1 MKKTTTYSAKE
12 NIPKMK
18 IVALAGGVGG
28 AKMVDGLAE
37 CLPPSDLTVIV
48 NTGDDFEHYGLKI
61 CPDLDTVCYTLAG
74 LANSE
79 TGWGRAG
86 ESWRTL
92 DEIKSLGDEAWFN
105 LGDLDMATHMLRT
118 QRLQRGE
125 LLSEITGDF
134 CKQWGI
140 TVAVYPMSNSPVRT
154 FIHTRAGRRLS
165 FQEYFVRYQFK
176 PEITEIEFEGIQKA
190 QVPEAALDAIDKA
203 DAIIYCP
210 SNPFVSIDPI
220 IQIKAI
226 GESIQQ
232 KKILAVSPLIGEHA
246 LKGPAAKMFRELGEV
261 PSALNVAKH
270 YRSNLSY
277 FIMDNQDKEQSK
289 TIEGWGIMC
298 RALDILMPNRTQRK
312 RLARE
317 VLTFLE
323 KSV

>member
-1 MKKTTTYSAKE
+1 
-12 NIPKMK
+12 MK
-18 IVALAGGVGG
+18 IVAFAGGVGG

-74 LANSE
+74 LANPE
-79 TGWGRAG
+79 TGWGRAK
-86 ESWRTL
+86 ESWQTL
-92 DEIKSLGDEAWFN
+92 DEIKKLGDEGWFN
-105 LGDLDMATHMLRT
+105 LGDLDMATHLLRT
-118 QRLQRGE
+118 QRMQKGE
-125 LLSEITGDF
+125 LLSQITSDL
-134 CKQWGI
+134 CKKWGI
-140 TVAVYPMSNSPVRT
+140 TVSVCPMSNSPVCT
-154 FIHTRAGRRLS
+154 FIHTRDGRRLP
-165 FQEYFVRYQFK
+165 FQEYFVKYQFK
-176 PEITEIEFEGIQKA
+176 PEITKIEFAGIRKA
-190 QVPEAALDAIDKA
+190 QVPERAIKAIKRA

-220 IQIKAI
+220 IKIKEI
-226 GESIQQ
+226 GDAIQQ

-261 PSALNVAKH
+261 PSSLNVAKH

-277 FIMDNQDKEQSK
+277 FILDNQDKEQTK

-298 RALDILMPNRTQRK
+298 GALDIFMPNRKQRK
-312 RLARE
+312 RLASE

-323 KSV
+323 NFL